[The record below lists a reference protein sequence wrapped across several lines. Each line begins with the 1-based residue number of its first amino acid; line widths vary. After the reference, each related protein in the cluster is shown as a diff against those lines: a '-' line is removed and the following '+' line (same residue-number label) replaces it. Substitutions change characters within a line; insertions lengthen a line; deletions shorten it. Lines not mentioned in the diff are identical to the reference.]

1 MQEYGLKI
9 FYTGMGLLVLAV
21 LLNVRSL
28 AIYKGTRAYW
38 TFGFGLFKYS
48 LEFKPELKKPLKNH
62 KFVNVVKI
70 VIYYLGCV
78 VCFLVNASI
87 WVSIALIATGSLMVL
102 I

>member
-9 FYTGMGLLVLAV
+9 FYTGIGLLVLAV

-48 LEFKPELKKPLKNH
+48 LEFKPELKNL
-62 KFVNVVKI
+62 
-70 VIYYLGCV
+70 
-78 VCFLVNASI
+78 
-87 WVSIALIATGSLMVL
+87 
-102 I
+102 

>member
-9 FYTGMGLLVLAV
+9 FYTGVGLLVLVV

-70 VIYYLGCV
+70 VIYYLGC
-78 VCFLVNASI
+78 A
-87 WVSIALIATGSLMVL
+87 VSFFGKCLYLGIYSAYSYRQLNGTY
-102 I
+102 